1 MEILIAIAAAL
12 IIGLQLY
19 AIFRPKTSTSDDQA
33 LHAQIADLTTR
44 HAVAT
49 EAMTRV
55 EANAAELRSRL
66 KTAEESSAENLNAAA
81 LLRTRLATVEEAL
94 DQERHKNAR
103 LPELEANLSQQ
114 SELKNAAQK
123 QLGIANEALARVETA
138 AADLRT
144 RLKIAEGSA
153 ADSLADNANLRTR
166 IATVEQ
172 ALDQE
177 RKQSAEAD
185 ERLRQEFKLLA
196 NDVMKSHSESF
207 TKQNKDQIDGILTP
221 LKEKLGEFQTGLVA
235 AQTESAKDRATM
247 AEQIRTLSERSVTMT
262 LETSNLTKALKGE
275 SQTQGAWGEMILSSI
290 LEKSGLREGE
300 EYFTQEHHTNEAG
313 QRLRS
318 DVIVKLPGDQN
329 RMVIDSK
336 LSLTAFEEYV
346 NAESDFDRAAAL
358 KRHTQSVRNHIKT
371 LAGKEYQSA
380 AKSHLDYVV
389 MFIPIEGALPAALQG
404 DKSLISAAVDANVM
418 IATPTVLMIA
428 LRTVAGNWQVER
440 RNQNAQK
447 IADQAAKIHDKL
459 VGFLTDMAN
468 IGNRLAAA
476 QAAHS
481 DAMGKLSTGRGN
493 LVNQV
498 ASLKKLGVT
507 THKSIPS
514 MYLDEPEA
522 EDTPPEIAASA
533 GA

>member
-1 MEILIAIAAAL
+1 MEILIALAATL

-19 AIFRPKTSTSDDQA
+19 GIFRPKTATSNDQA

-44 HAVAT
+44 NAVAI
-49 EAMTRV
+49 EAMTRI

-66 KTAEESSAENLNAAA
+66 KTAEESSAENLATVAD
-81 LLRTRLATVEEAL
+81 LRARLAT
-94 DQERHKNAR
+94 
-103 LPELEANLSQQ
+103 
-114 SELKNAAQK
+114 
-123 QLGIANEALARVETA
+123 ANEALARVETA
-138 AADLRT
+138 AAEVRT
-144 RLKIAEGSA
+144 RLRTSDESA
-153 ADSLADNANLRTR
+153 ADSLASIATLRTR
-166 IATVEQ
+166 IAT
-172 ALDQE
+172 LDESLEQE
-177 RKQSAEAD
+177 RKQSVEAH
-185 ERLRQEFKLLA
+185 ERLTQEFKVLA
-196 NDVMKSHSESF
+196 NEVMKSHSESF
-207 TKQNKDQIDGILTP
+207 TKQNRDQIDGILAP

-300 EYFTQEHHTNEAG
+300 EYFTQERHTNEVG

-346 NAESDFDRAAAL
+346 NAESDSDRAAAL

-380 AKSHLDYVV
+380 ANSHLDYVV

-404 DKSLISAAVDANVM
+404 DKSLISTAVDANVM

-440 RNQNAQK
+440 RNQNAEK
-447 IADQAAKIHDKL
+447 IADQASKIHDKL
-459 VGFLTDMAN
+459 VGFLADMAN

-476 QAAHS
+476 QAAYS
-481 DAMGKLSTGRGN
+481 DAMGKLSSGRGN

-514 MYLDEPEA
+514 IYLDEPEA
-522 EDTPPEIAASA
+522 EDTPPEIAACA
-533 GA
+533 GT